1 MGDAPLRL
9 AVERTEDGGGASAA
23 DLVWRYAGG
32 QRAGLPLCSESAVR
46 ERAQLEMTAGGQ
58 SAVSRQPGWQPG
70 SLPSRRSADSQFVIR
85 YIVAP
90 SPVWGRYFLFG
101 C

>member
-46 ERAQLEMTAGGQ
+46 GHQLALGAPGGE
-58 SAVSRQPGWQPG
+58 SAVGDDCRGAVS
-70 SLPSRRSADSQFVIR
+70 S
-85 YIVAP
+85 
-90 SPVWGRYFLFG
+90 
-101 C
+101 